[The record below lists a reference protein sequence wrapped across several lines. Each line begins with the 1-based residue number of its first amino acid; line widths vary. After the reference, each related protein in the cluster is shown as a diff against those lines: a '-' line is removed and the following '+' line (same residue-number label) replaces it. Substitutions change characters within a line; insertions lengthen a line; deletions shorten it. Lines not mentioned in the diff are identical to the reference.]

1 MLTLLVCSLNP
12 CRALVLWRSPS
23 ASGSSESDTAST
35 QSLEN
40 ESDERQQQQQRARA
54 TARRSPLHSHS
65 HSHSRRARAHLSS
78 GSACSSGFGSG
89 GEYLAEWHR
98 ETEPESDAPE
108 PSDSR
113 KLKPSLETCDI
124 DIVDCTASHPSPR
137 PPINGSTY
145 ERMDL
150 FDSS

>member
-1 MLTLLVCSLNP
+1 MLSLLVCSLNP

-23 ASGSSESDTAST
+23 ASGSSESDAAST

-65 HSHSRRARAHLSS
+65 HSRRARAHLSS
-78 GSACSSGFGSG
+78 GSGCASGFGSG
-89 GEYLAEWHR
+89 GEYFAEWHR